1 MMAVNVF
8 AQPTSTTE
16 QLIKTASR
24 LAAKG
29 KGLLASDESIGTIG
43 KRIEKAGLA
52 NTEENRR
59 SYRENFYTADIGE
72 SISGVILFKEALYQ
86 KASDGSSF
94 VECLNKQGVLAGIKV
109 DEGLVPF
116 EGHEGETVTKGL
128 EHLEANC
135 QQYYRQGA
143 RFAKWRAAL
152 KVSDKLPSK
161 DAIEQNAQ
169 QLAEYAVI
177 CQSCGL
183 VPIVEPELLID
194 GDHTIERFAAA
205 SEEVI
210 TCCVQHLQQRHVCL
224 EACLLKLQMVIP
236 GTDCI
241 QPKPTP
247 QQIAQQTFD
256 VMQRTVPV
264 QSPGIVFLSGGQ
276 TEEEATVNL
285 NAINLHAQQQNHEGW
300 SLTFS
305 FGRGLQAS
313 VMSIWSKD
321 QSNKAEARS
330 MAAALA
336 AANAS
341 ACQGKYAPPH
351 PSILKESLH
360 EKFRGWNANV
370 KSG

>member
-1 MMAVNVF
+1 MVAENGS
-8 AQPTSTTE
+8 AHPTSSTE
-16 QLIKTASR
+16 ELTKTASR

-29 KGLLASDESIGTIG
+29 RGLLASDESIGTIG
-43 KRIEKAGLA
+43 KRIEKAGLT

-72 SISGVILFKEALYQ
+72 SISGVILFKEALCQ

-116 EGHEGETVTKGL
+116 EGHEGETVTRGL

-194 GDHTIERFAAA
+194 GDHTLERFAAA
-205 SEEVI
+205 SEE
-210 TCCVQHLQQRHVCL
+210 
-224 EACLLKLQMVIP
+224 MVIP

-264 QSPGIVFLSGGQ
+264 QCPGIVFLSGGQ
-276 TEEEATVNL
+276 TEEEATVC
-285 NAINLHAQQQNHEGW
+285 
-300 SLTFS
+300 
-305 FGRGLQAS
+305 R
-313 VMSIWSKD
+313 
-321 QSNKAEARS
+321 
-330 MAAALA
+330 LA
-336 AANAS
+336 
-341 ACQGKYAPPH
+341 
-351 PSILKESLH
+351 
-360 EKFRGWNANV
+360 
-370 KSG
+370 